1 MLEIYNVEVHGLER
15 SIKAS
20 GNPMTVGKI
29 HTNVRDHNP
38 SDVPTENDVKRSKTL
53 GSTNSG
59 EGHDNYLKGIIVQF
73 DVKYPQYWTPE
84 AQRYTW
90 LNIVS
95 SQSKMHR
102 LTTAGSKEEFTS
114 MFNKYVDDEV
124 IKNVQEYILSYNN
137 KQIKDGMNSQES
149 QYYWFMKALSNLPMG
164 YEMYE
169 TLTTNYLQL
178 KTIINQRWNHK
189 LDEWRYFCEE
199 MLKLPM
205 LKELIGFNKEI
216 KRF

>member
-1 MLEIYNVEVHGLER
+1 MMLEIYNVEMHGLER

-20 GNPMTVGKI
+20 GNPMTLGKI
-29 HTNVRDHNP
+29 HTKVRDHH
-38 SDVPTENDVKRSKTL
+38 SIDVPTENDMKRGRNL

-84 AQRYTW
+84 AQRYNW

-102 LTTAGSKEEFTS
+102 LTTAGSKEEFIS

-137 KQIKDGMNSQES
+137 KQSKEGMNLQES
-149 QYYWFMKALSNLPMG
+149 QYFWFMKALSNLPMG

-178 KTIINQRWNHK
+178 KTIYSQRKNHK
-189 LDEWRYFCEE
+189 LKEDWGAFINMCNELPYF
-199 MLKLPM
+199 L
-205 LKELIGFNKEI
+205 ELTQRKIHDK
-216 KRF
+216 